1 MDPGAHFRLEL
12 TLPPIE
18 ITIASRKA
26 YAPAEVVPEGRNE
39 SSPGAEHFDRPWRDG
54 RLLLPHFSALR
65 AGLLSLSPFGT
76 TSAHPR
82 LREPITPMTNEQPR
96 NTYVS
101 SCFLYR
107 ATSLGYL
114 SY

>member
-1 MDPGAHFRLEL
+1 MDPGAYFR
-12 TLPPIE
+12 
-18 ITIASRKA
+18 
-26 YAPAEVVPEGRNE
+26 
-39 SSPGAEHFDRPWRDG
+39 AEHFDRTRRDG
-54 RLLLPHFSALR
+54 HLLLPHFPALR

-107 ATSLGYL
+107 PTSLGYL